1 MYTLPSTPVAKQS
14 VSWQLT
20 ETSVTVE
27 PTSPP
32 LQQHV
37 GLVDVK
43 TIPRAPTTMQY
54 VVPRQLTP

>member
-1 MYTLPSTPVAKQS
+1 